1 MYKFRDKS
9 EKEIKDNPQVINL
22 SAWQD
27 GRIIRSN
34 TLSLKSFEGKT
45 EVQHSYIHSASDAK
59 KSLVILK
66 TKESSILLVSL
77 KKEAYTVIYDTITYL
92 KPNKGEN

>member
-27 GRIIRSN
+27 RRIIRSN
-34 TLSLKSFEGKT
+34 TLSLKSFEGKR

-59 KSLVILK
+59 KIPC
-66 TKESSILLVSL
+66 
-77 KKEAYTVIYDTITYL
+77 YL
-92 KPNKGEN
+92 KD